1 MATRLFPSLHHLHL
15 LHLIYSKSTYIIMS
29 FSNLFRTPLS
39 GCSQLPIT
47 GITAAVTKGKELGAA
62 LAGSAWT
69 WAPCSPVSS

>member
-1 MATRLFPSLHHLHL
+1 
-15 LHLIYSKSTYIIMS
+15 MS